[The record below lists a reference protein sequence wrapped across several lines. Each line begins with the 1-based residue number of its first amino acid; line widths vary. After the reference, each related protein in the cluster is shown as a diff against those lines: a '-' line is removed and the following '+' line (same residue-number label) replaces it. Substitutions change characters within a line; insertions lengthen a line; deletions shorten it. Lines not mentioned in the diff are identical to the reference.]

1 MRELVKVHV
10 SPDVPIRLQSLAFA
24 DRVEVRFGKAFPVA
38 LLVDRAAL
46 DRFIEVL
53 QTGRAELDAQSQGR
67 G

>member
-10 SPDVPIRLQSLAFA
+10 SQDVPIRLQSLGFA

-53 QTGRAELDAQSQGR
+53 QTGRDELDAQSKER